1 MPSLKLETWN
11 KRMLDLMEIAINT
24 KKCSN
29 IRAWCDVID
38 FHESNITHIRKKTH
52 SFRIQ
57 HIVKAAIF
65 MNTSVDW
72 IVGLTNNMKTKYSSM
87 SGIDL
92 IKEGVRLIEFNK
104 KK

>member
-1 MPSLKLETWN
+1 MPSLKLEIWN
-11 KRMLDLMEIAINT
+11 KRMLELMAMAIHT
-24 KKCSN
+24 GKCEN
-29 IRAWCDVID
+29 MRDWCDVIG
-38 FHESNITHIRKKTH
+38 FHESNITHIKQKTH

-57 HIVKAAIF
+57 HIINAAKF

-72 IVGLTNNMKTKYSSM
+72 IVGLTNNMKTNYKTM

-92 IKEGVRLIEFNK
+92 IKEGVRLIESNK